1 MEVIQEYWVFMDE
14 TDILGIFETIQ
25 ECLEWKPL
33 TPVKNPNIL
42 RVKQFQDGSFR
53 YQRITLNS
61 EMYT

>member
-1 MEVIQEYWVFMDE
+1 MDE
-14 TDILGIFETIQ
+14 TDILGIFETLQ